1 MVIKFV
7 KFKVAPNLREDFI
20 QKDAQIWTTVLAEYP
35 RFLGK
40 EVGISPNDHKE
51 FIPIIR

>member
-1 MVIKFV
+1 MVIELL
-7 KFKVAPNLREDFI
+7 KFKVAPNLCEDFI

-40 EVGISPNDHKE
+40 DV
-51 FIPIIR
+51 